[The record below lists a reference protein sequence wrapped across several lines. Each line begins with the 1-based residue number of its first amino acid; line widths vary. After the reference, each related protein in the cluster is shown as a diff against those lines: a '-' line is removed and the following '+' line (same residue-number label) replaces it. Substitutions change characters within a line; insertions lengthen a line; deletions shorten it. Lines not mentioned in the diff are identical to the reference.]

1 MLKHDLAGCSTNT
14 SATADLGKEALK
26 RQWMSVD
33 LLLSQRVEDQ
43 TGAAHCTYRD
53 SRLTAGSAGQ
63 ADVRTWAV
71 TAVVKSNFF
80 LFFSDEDKNRRKENT
95 AQPRRGSIEWSRK
108 KRAFDLNSGSSL
120 ARGMFCSASGG
131 PYRLN
136 TAGCK
141 QMIPHCMRLWRRF
154 RVALVRVDRTLR
166 LQILPSGQWS
176 AKNARFTACRE
187 CIVFLQRN
195 GWLWTRVYPAI
206 CWGFRHQPHRSCR
219 FFLHVW
225 VAAENELLCIQL
237 CLRGMLHML
246 TCRDGLAK
254 TFELQ
259 TCATQRKLRHS
270 AMPTGGPKID
280 SGENC
285 FPLKVANQLASYF
298 YTSPGP
304 IRNVVAKQ
312 PS

>member
-1 MLKHDLAGCSTNT
+1 M
-14 SATADLGKEALK
+14 
-26 RQWMSVD
+26 
-33 LLLSQRVEDQ
+33 
-43 TGAAHCTYRD
+43 
-53 SRLTAGSAGQ
+53 
-63 ADVRTWAV
+63 
-71 TAVVKSNFF
+71 
-80 LFFSDEDKNRRKENT
+80 
-95 AQPRRGSIEWSRK
+95 
-108 KRAFDLNSGSSL
+108 NSGSSL
-120 ARGMFCSASGG
+120 ARSMFCSGSGG

-141 QMIPHCMRLWRRF
+141 QMIPHCMRPWRRF
-154 RVALVRVDRTLR
+154 RVALQLSES
-166 LQILPSGQWS
+166 IAHCAYKKIPAGQWS

-187 CIVFLQRN
+187 CLVFLQWN
-195 GWLWTRVYPAI
+195 GWLWTRVCPAI
-206 CWGFRHQPHRSCR
+206 FWGFRHQPHRSCR

-225 VAAENELLCIQL
+225 VAAWPRRERTATVVLI
-237 CLRGMLHML
+237 RGMLHM